1 MFLLKN
7 FFSLLMNYKRA
18 ICSFAGQVIV
28 LSIES
33 ISHLNDFTTLQK
45 LNVADHH
52 TYFLGVALWRCDGWG
67 HNASSGSPNAPTKVA
82 DFDSNLAEAAFKSQ
96 SGTS

>member
-33 ISHLNDFTTLQK
+33 ISHLNDFTALQK

-52 TYFLGVALWRCDGWG
+52 TYFVGGALWESDKPG
-67 HNASSGSPNAPTKVA
+67 HNAGYSPRNVSYVRSKY
-82 DFDSNLAEAAFKSQ
+82 
-96 SGTS
+96 